1 MDVAP
6 TPGFYNERFK
16 IQLWEEHKVVPVEI
30 VFTRKGVAKYFNPI
44 DHNTPESQIK
54 LLFNYNEIA

>member
-30 VFTRKGVAKYFNPI
+30 VFTRQGMAKYFGPI
-44 DHNTPESQIK
+44 DHNTPES
-54 LLFNYNEIA
+54 